1 VNLTT
6 AIGLASG
13 ADMDTTARLVRAR
26 EEIEDDH
33 QDHLALRAKLDD
45 GTERVIS
52 QHLWAL
58 FMLARTAEVAGS
70 IVRGLPVR
78 TGGLDAEALRRGLRG
93 GALPA
98 PDSFLVV
105 TDAMLEAI
113 NEAGPLQTS
122 TRTRRQ

>member
-1 VNLTT
+1 V
-6 AIGLASG
+6 
-13 ADMDTTARLVRAR
+13 DTTARLVRAR

-33 QDHLALRAKLDD
+33 HDHLAVRSNLDD
-45 GTERVIS
+45 GAERFVG
-52 QHLWAL
+52 QRLWAL
-58 FMLARTAEVAGS
+58 FMLARTPEVARS

-78 TGGLDAEALRRGLRG
+78 AGGLDAEALRRGLRG
-93 GALPA
+93 GGLPDPA
-98 PDSFLVV
+98 SFLVV